1 MNLGGSN
8 RTTSKKEITD
18 ISIRQNVY
26 LSEEQKK
33 EKLET
38 CSKLI
43 QYTRLGLID
52 GIIKALQDGAAIDYK
67 TNGLSA
73 IGYACFYGKSEIVRW
88 LIDNGKCDIE
98 INSTATEITP
108 LGISIQKGDLRSVE
122 ILLQRG
128 ANTLAKDKD
137 GLPILYHA
145 LASKNLEIVKKLIET
160 DTIDMEEKFPEYVED
175 QSNQN
180 STTNN
185 PSHNTN
191 TFIHLAAISSPQIVE
206 YLTSTCG
213 LSLESINSL
222 GRTILHRAIMFK
234 NFELVKYL
242 STKETLINIQD
253 NSKIF

>member
-1 MNLGGSN
+1 MSLGGSS
-8 RTTSKKEITD
+8 RTTTKKEITD

-73 IGYACFYGKSEIVRW
+73 IGYACFYGRSEIVRW

-98 INSTATEITP
+98 INSTATETTP

-122 ILLQRG
+122 ILLERG

-137 GLPILYHA
+137 GLPIFYHA
-145 LASKNLEIVKKLIET
+145 LASKNIDIVKKLYET
-160 DTIDMEEKFPEYVED
+160 QTIDMEEKFPEYVED

-180 STTNN
+180 SSNN
-185 PSHNTN
+185 ANNTN
-191 TFIHLAAISSPQIVE
+191 TIIHLAAISSPEIVE
-206 YLTSTCG
+206 YLTTTCG
-213 LSLESINSL
+213 VSLESINSL

-234 NFELVKYL
+234 NFDLKP
-242 STKETLINIQD
+242 
-253 NSKIF
+253 